1 MAATIAGQF
10 AEAPAAA
17 KGFSLCM
24 VKAVMSRRGDE
35 LIDLARANLW
45 R

>member
-24 VKAVMSRRGDE
+24 VKAAMSRGDE